1 MIDDSLCPVDWQAY
15 MDSVDQAIA
24 MISNLDKV
32 PEATRDEIIALLE
45 VDRVS
50 GYTDPKVETWEDSRY
65 YAELI
70 VPDSASVPEADRL
83 YRVIEELSCGNSL

>member
-1 MIDDSLCPVDWQAY
+1 MIEASLCPFDWSTY

-24 MISNLDKV
+24 MISNLEMV
-32 PEATRDEIIALLE
+32 PEKTRDEIIALIE

-50 GYTDPKVETWEDSRY
+50 GWQDPKVETWEDSLA
-65 YAELI
+65 YAHLI

-83 YRVIEELSCGNSL
+83 YRALEELAGA

>member
-1 MIDDSLCPVDWQAY
+1 MSEGSICPFDWSAY
-15 MDSVDQAIA
+15 MDNVDQAIA

-32 PEATRDEIIALLE
+32 PEKTRDEIIALIE

-50 GYTDPKVETWEDSRY
+50 GWQDPKVETWEDSLA
-65 YAELI
+65 YAHLI

-83 YRVIEELSCGNSL
+83 CRAIEELAGA